1 MTNRSNSPIDNSVAR
16 CVKTAQRAIDDLRRY
31 MIDNTADRRVKR
43 AQRLQ
48 ADLDAFAVSVG
59 HHHAHQ
65 WPRDLWVSEGADAT
79 LDHLEGADATL
90 DHLEGDAKDALALLD
105 ASGGSTM
112 EPVVRAAV
120 SRSKDVITRLIEDAR
135 LCRVAIRQIER
146 DLLLEEQESHH
157 WASKAVLHG
166 DLGRNPPIF
175 LADIVEEQ
183 RREIDAS
190 KYGDKG

>member
-16 CVKTAQRAIDDLRRY
+16 CVKIAQRAIDDLRRY
-31 MIDNTADRRVKR
+31 VIDNTADRRVKR

-65 WPRDLWVSEGADAT
+65 WPRDLWVS
-79 LDHLEGADATL
+79 EGADATL